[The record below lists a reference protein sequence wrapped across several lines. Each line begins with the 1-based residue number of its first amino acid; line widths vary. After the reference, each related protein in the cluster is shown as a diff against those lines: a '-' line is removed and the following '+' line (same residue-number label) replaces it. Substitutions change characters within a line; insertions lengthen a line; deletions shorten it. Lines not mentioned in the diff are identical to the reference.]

1 MSCLGRG
8 IVSLNDDLFV
18 ELMIDREEYVHFA
31 EVCFRNF
38 ADRVKYWMTFNE
50 VNLYAEFAYERAVF
64 PPLRCSPPFGD
75 CASGNSDVEPLI
87 VVHNMLLAHARAAKL
102 YRESFKVINNC

>member
-1 MSCLGRG
+1 MQ
-8 IVSLNDDLFV
+8 SLP
-18 ELMIDREEYVHFA
+18 M
-31 EVCFRNF
+31 
-38 ADRVKYWMTFNE
+38 KG
-50 VNLYAEFAYERAVF
+50 VF
-64 PPLRCSPPFGD
+64 PPLCCSPPFGD